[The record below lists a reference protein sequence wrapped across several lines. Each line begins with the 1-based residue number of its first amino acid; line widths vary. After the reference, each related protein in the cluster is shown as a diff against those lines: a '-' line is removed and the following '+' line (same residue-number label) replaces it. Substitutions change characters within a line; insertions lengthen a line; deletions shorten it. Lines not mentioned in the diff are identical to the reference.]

1 MPDLNEILAK
11 MLTDVRSGA
20 AQRAEKKRKATVKKK
35 EATERPIFEAIRNP
49 WIDESITLL
58 INEYHC
64 SCGAVHTF
72 PNPLIFIERT
82 RLRFGVPEM
91 HQEAVPVS
99 NIAHV
104 YSHLPRRT
112 DVRIS
117 AVNNCQTCFTPDQN
131 RFAAN
136 QLAFNFNAPKE
147 LH

>member
-64 SCGAVHTF
+64 SC
-72 PNPLIFIERT
+72 PSSS
-82 RLRFGVPEM
+82 
-91 HQEAVPVS
+91 S
-99 NIAHV
+99 NAHA
-104 YSHLPRRT
+104 YG
-112 DVRIS
+112 
-117 AVNNCQTCFTPDQN
+117 
-131 RFAAN
+131 
-136 QLAFNFNAPKE
+136 LASLKCIRKQYQ
-147 LH
+147 